1 MYDYR
6 RAMIDDIKDYIKV
19 VGLLPEPQE
28 TYDDYIERLNE
39 ELWDVDEITGNGPF
53 YYASEADCE
62 EYVGHGLSYLIEVI
76 TDWDLEIAKDAKFH
90 DAPARYLDCLIRCYL
105 LYECIEK
112 AVEELGYTFEA

>member
-6 RAMIDDIKDYIKV
+6 RAITDDIKDYVKV
-19 VGLLPEPQE
+19 MGLLPEPQE

-53 YYASEADCE
+53 YYASEVDCE

-90 DAPARYLDCLIRCYL
+90 DAPACYLDCLIRCYL
-105 LYECIEK
+105 LYECIER